1 MCKLSTWPN
10 VTLEINGGKD
20 GPFQHTEPEQKVS
33 HIEQKIQLD
42 PSLTPFT
49 KRNSAFMQV
58 RFVKGET

>member
-1 MCKLSTWPN
+1 M
-10 VTLEINGGKD
+10 TLEINGGKD